1 MHVYL
6 SSVLGAL
13 YSGMDM
19 KCSSKTHV
27 SKAWY
32 PVQQCP
38 EALGKQSD
46 HKGSD
51 FINRFNPL
59 MISKLKGPWGDSG
72 IVGRG
77 GECLKEEGHWSML
90 LKYLPPSPPFL
101 SFSLF
106 LFLFL
111 SCLFYSFFLFLPLSP
126 VPQKALPHAS
136 CHGIS
141 PSPHHPEA
149 MNSGWLR

>member
-1 MHVYL
+1 MHVCL
-6 SSVLGAL
+6 SSMLGAL

-90 LKYLPPSPPFL
+90 LKDLPPSPSFL
-101 SFSLF
+101 SFFFSLCLFFPQPDSSTLSFSPFPSLLF
-106 LFLFL
+106 LRRP
-111 SCLFYSFFLFLPLSP
+111 YHMLPAMVFRLHHIT
-126 VPQKALPHAS
+126 QKQ
-136 CHGIS
+136 
-141 PSPHHPEA
+141 
-149 MNSGWLR
+149 